1 MTRAKRPTGSYGK
14 GNDGTTG
21 LAHYN
26 THVNGTGDLTI
37 LTNDLT
43 LRGATVTSN
52 SMTAAV
58 RNLTV

>member
-21 LAHYN
+21 LTHYN